1 MVEQEFKCCE
11 DTKHDICKTFSLKQE
26 SVDIL
31 TEDYKKLIQTIPYQ
45 YLAHIIRT
53 MEVYIRNISPEWQ
66 FFRITCS
73 PTNESNKFLK
83 ELACATYQKFD
94 SFDIVY
100 DKDMTS
106 LQKRVC
112 IAHELGH
119 LFLVV
124 MTNREYGDNHE
135 PLSTVYGILTMLHKQ
150 QFQNKDKKHRSEQD
164 VIADFSQMLNRLN
177 GKPNISS

>member
-1 MVEQEFKCCE
+1 MEEREFKCSE
-11 DTKHDICKTFSLKQE
+11 ETKHDICKAFSLKKD

-31 TEDYKKLIQTIPYQ
+31 TDDYRNLIKTIPYQ

-53 MEVYIRNISPEWQ
+53 MEVYIRNLAPEWQ
-66 FFRITCS
+66 FFRITCT
-73 PTNESNKFLK
+73 PTNESNEFLK
-83 ELACATYQKFD
+83 ELACATYQEFD

-100 DKDMTS
+100 DKDMNP

-119 LFLVV
+119 LFLVI
-124 MTNREYGDNHE
+124 TKKRNYGDKHE
-135 PLSTVYGILTMLHKQ
+135 PLSTLYGILTMLHKQ
-150 QFQNKDKKHRSEQD
+150 QFQHKDKKHRSEQD